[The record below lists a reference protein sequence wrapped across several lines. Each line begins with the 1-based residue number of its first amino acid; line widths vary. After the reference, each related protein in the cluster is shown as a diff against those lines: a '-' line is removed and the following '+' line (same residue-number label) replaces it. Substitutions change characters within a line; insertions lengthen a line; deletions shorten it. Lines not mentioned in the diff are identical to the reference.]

1 MNKTKC
7 IVLLTLIALLFS
19 TSGAYSI
26 GHVDGNDWL
35 EFNNIEKEIYLEG
48 IFDGLNLM
56 LVGMLAGFEPDREI
70 TEIILE
76 LEEEG
81 ELFLLQEDDYNNAIN
96 SVNELY
102 SNEDNLDVSVLEL
115 FLEGEVME
123 EDIDF

>member
-1 MNKTKC
+1 MNKTKF
-7 IVLLTLIALLFS
+7 IVLLTLITLLIS
-19 TSGAYSI
+19 TSGAYATGNI
-26 GHVDGNDWL
+26 DGNDWID
-35 EFNNIEKEIYLEG
+35 FNNNEKEIYLEG

-102 SNEDNLDVSVLEL
+102 SNEENLDVSVLEL
-115 FLEGEVME
+115 FLEGKVME